1 MASRRS
7 SSRPSPNQREGL
19 HRCWSQ
25 ECDIDPL
32 ILRAR
37 LLRHQGLQSQ
47 ARAVEQEVRP
57 LF

>member
-1 MASRRS
+1 MLRSRS
-7 SSRPSPNQREGL
+7 L
-19 HRCWSQ
+19 Q